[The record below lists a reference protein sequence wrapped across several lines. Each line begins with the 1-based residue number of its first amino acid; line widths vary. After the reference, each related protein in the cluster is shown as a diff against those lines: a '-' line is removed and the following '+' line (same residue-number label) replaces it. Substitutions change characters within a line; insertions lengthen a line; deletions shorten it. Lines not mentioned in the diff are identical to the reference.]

1 MKEQTKKILKGV
13 FFFISWIVDSV
24 RWLKK
29 KRQEKQESDNSSDQ
43 SIKQFVMKSQKEL
56 DKIISRANRTFY
68 GRNVVPPCTLG
79 VTLPGLAV
87 DINQIITTQTIP
99 NDVSDVVYND
109 LKEISQVGFRVN
121 NDFDLMM
128 IAKGFKSLNIGLQS
142 NVGTAASNQPGS
154 GLASQPTATSSP
166 GGD

>member
-1 MKEQTKKILKGV
+1 M
-13 FFFISWIVDSV
+13 
-24 RWLKK
+24 R
-29 KRQEKQESDNSSDQ
+29 
-43 SIKQFVMKSQKEL
+43 SQK
-56 DKIISRANRTFY
+56 DIDRIKKRANRSFF
-68 GRNVVPPCTLG
+68 GKNVIPPRTLG

-87 DINQIITTQTIP
+87 DINQIIQTQTIP
-99 NDVSDVVYND
+99 NDVTEVVYND

>member
-1 MKEQTKKILKGV
+1 M
-13 FFFISWIVDSV
+13 
-24 RWLKK
+24 R
-29 KRQEKQESDNSSDQ
+29 N
-43 SIKQFVMKSQKEL
+43 QKDI
-56 DKIISRANRTFY
+56 DKITKRANRSFF
-68 GRNVVPPCTLG
+68 GKNVIPPRTLG

-87 DINQIITTQTIP
+87 DINQIIQTQTIP
-99 NDVSDVVYND
+99 NDVADIVYND

-154 GLASQPTATSSP
+154 GLASQPTTAVPS

>member
-1 MKEQTKKILKGV
+1 MKTDKELKI
-13 FFFISWIVDSV
+13 I
-24 RWLKK
+24 K
-29 KRQEKQESDNSSDQ
+29 KRASC
-43 SIKQFVMKSQKEL
+43 
-56 DKIISRANRTFY
+56 TFY
-68 GRNVVPPCTLG
+68 GRNTIPPCTLG
-79 VTLPGLAV
+79 VTLPGLGV
-87 DINQIITTQTIP
+87 DIGQIIKTQTIP
-99 NDVSDVVYND
+99 NDVADVVYND

>member
-1 MKEQTKKILKGV
+1 MKEKTKKILKGV
-13 FFFISWIVDSV
+13 FFFVSWIVDSV
-24 RWLKK
+24 RWLRK
-29 KRQEKQESDNSSDQ
+29 KRQEKQENENSNDQ
-43 SIKQFVMKSQKEL
+43 SIKQFVMKTDKEL
-56 DKIISRANRTFY
+56 KVIKERASRTFY
-68 GRNVVPPCTLG
+68 GRNIVPPCTLG
-79 VTLPGLAV
+79 VTLPGLGV
-87 DINQIITTQTIP
+87 DIGQIIRTQTIP
-99 NDVSDVVYND
+99 NDVADIVYND

-154 GLASQPTATSSP
+154 GLASQPTTAVPS

>member
-1 MKEQTKKILKGV
+1 MKT
-13 FFFISWIVDSV
+13 D
-24 RWLKK
+24 
-29 KRQEKQESDNSSDQ
+29 
-43 SIKQFVMKSQKEL
+43 KEL
-56 DKIISRANRTFY
+56 EVIKKRANRTFY

-99 NDVSDVVYND
+99 NDVSDIVYND

-154 GLASQPTATSSP
+154 GLASQPTTAVPS

>member
-1 MKEQTKKILKGV
+1 
-13 FFFISWIVDSV
+13 
-24 RWLKK
+24 
-29 KRQEKQESDNSSDQ
+29 
-43 SIKQFVMKSQKEL
+43 MKSQEEL

-68 GRNVVPPCTLG
+68 GRNVIPPCTLG

-87 DINQIITTQTIP
+87 DVNQIITTQTIP

-128 IAKGFKSLNIGLQS
+128 LAKGFKSLNIGLQS
-142 NVGTAASNQPGS
+142 NVGTAASQQPGS
-154 GLASQPTATSSP
+154 GLSSQPSATSSP

>member
-1 MKEQTKKILKGV
+1 
-13 FFFISWIVDSV
+13 
-24 RWLKK
+24 
-29 KRQEKQESDNSSDQ
+29 
-43 SIKQFVMKSQKEL
+43 MKSQKEL

-68 GRNVVPPCTLG
+68 GRNVIPPCTLG

-128 IAKGFKSLNIGLQS
+128 VAKGFKSLNIGLQS
-142 NVGTAASNQPGS
+142 NVGTAASNQPGA

-166 GGD
+166 GGE

>member
-1 MKEQTKKILKGV
+1 MKEKTKKVLKGV
-13 FFFISWIVDSV
+13 FFFVSWIVDFV
-24 RWLKK
+24 RWSKK

-43 SIKQFVMKSQKEL
+43 SIKQLVMKT
-56 DKIISRANRTFY
+56 DKDLKVIKKRASRTFY
-68 GRNVVPPCTLG
+68 GRNVIPPCTLG
-79 VTLPGLAV
+79 VTLPGLGV
-87 DINQIITTQTIP
+87 DIGQIIKTQTIP
-99 NDVSDVVYND
+99 NDVADVVYND

>member
-1 MKEQTKKILKGV
+1 M
-13 FFFISWIVDSV
+13 
-24 RWLKK
+24 R
-29 KRQEKQESDNSSDQ
+29 N
-43 SIKQFVMKSQKEL
+43 QKDI
-56 DKIISRANRTFY
+56 DKIMKRANRSFF
-68 GRNVVPPCTLG
+68 GKNVIPPRTLG

-87 DINQIITTQTIP
+87 DVNQIIQTQTIP
-99 NDVSDVVYND
+99 SDVTEVVYND

-154 GLASQPTATSSP
+154 GLSSQPSAISSP
-166 GGD
+166 GGE

>member
-1 MKEQTKKILKGV
+1 
-13 FFFISWIVDSV
+13 
-24 RWLKK
+24 
-29 KRQEKQESDNSSDQ
+29 
-43 SIKQFVMKSQKEL
+43 MKSQKEL
-56 DKIISRANRTFY
+56 DKIICCANRTFY
-68 GRNVVPPCTLG
+68 GRNVIPPCTLG

-142 NVGTAASNQPGS
+142 NVGTAASQRQVLVFQVNPRRHRRRVVIDGQPS
-154 GLASQPTATSSP
+154 ITPPYLAMVRRIDT
-166 GGD
+166 